1 MLTALHIH
9 ANLSDEDSVLVHD
22 FTRLKY
28 QDILQAYQI
37 IDQADSLVLL
47 QKKTIANDVLQQ
59 LKKKYELDIE

>member
-1 MLTALHIH
+1 MLFLIKTIQFMQ
-9 ANLSDEDSVLVHD
+9 V
-22 FTRLKY
+22 TRILKY
-28 QDILQAYQI
+28 QDILQAYHI